1 MSYFDRLDF
10 PPKMDVVSLFDTAG
24 KELSISSGGARE
36 VSFNSSYS
44 CSMQKFLTSKAL
56 QLLGGA
62 VAFLSFIFHCT
73 TFFFLGKGPK
83 GPSFP
88 LCDLMRHLA
97 KQVYR

>member
-1 MSYFDRLDF
+1 
-10 PPKMDVVSLFDTAG
+10 
-24 KELSISSGGARE
+24 
-36 VSFNSSYS
+36 
-44 CSMQKFLTSKAL
+44 MQKFLTSKAL

-97 KQVYR
+97 KQVYRAILSLLDPHIALQMAKYTRAFFGRPYPL